1 MEDKKDRTPKHGS
14 PIIPE
19 PITGGSQAADLG
31 QRPLLN
37 WKKGHNRLATVLSV
51 PWVLLTFVAYATN
64 YQDDWLTYLIAL
76 PTGLFVL
83 WAVIPFVVSIV
94 SPSLIDVAKWVV
106 EGFTDKP
113 ED

>member
-1 MEDKKDRTPKHGS
+1 MFIIGLHYGT

-19 PITGGSQAADLG
+19 PITGDSQAADLG
-31 QRPLLN
+31 QRPLIN
-37 WKKGHNRLATVLSV
+37 WKKGYNRLATVLSV
-51 PWVLLTFVAYATN
+51 PWVLLTFGAYATN

-83 WAVIPFVVSIV
+83 WAVIHW
-94 SPSLIDVAKWVV
+94 LIDVAKWVV
-106 EGFTDKP
+106 EGFTDKL